1 MAAWKEWDEKVRD
14 AKAPHAYVR
23 TVMRNKWTDWHRRK
37 RVTLRFTDELPEQTY
52 EDPDPTEERD
62 LYDILNEAV
71 ERLSPRQRD
80 VVKLR
85 YYEALTEAK
94 TARKLGVSLGTVKT
108 TNHRALDALRADSGQ
123 SRAGRASGLRAGRA
137 VAQLAG
143 QHGKKVV
150 LELGGSDPFV
160 VLEDADLAKADPA

>member
-62 LYDILNEAV
+62 LYDVLNEAV

-108 TNHRALDALRADSGQ
+108 TNHRALDALRADSE
-123 SRAGRASGLRAGRA
+123 LRQAWI
-137 VAQLAG
+137 
-143 QHGKKVV
+143 
-150 LELGGSDPFV
+150 
-160 VLEDADLAKADPA
+160 DAR